1 VLNATAVM
9 YIELHSSSAFS
20 FLEGA
25 SLPEA
30 LIATCANLNM
40 PAMALLDRDGIY
52 GSPRFHM
59 AAKKVGLKA
68 HIGSEVTA
76 QLLGHGSTRINT
88 DQLNEKGSSV
98 SPCLRGEFR
107 LPLLVSSRAGY
118 QNLCR
123 MITKMKLRAAKGEG
137 SAYEEELQE
146 HAEGLICLTGDH
158 NGPLA
163 LALASGGMEAAHSC
177 IAHLTEIFGRAN
189 VYVELQRHFHR
200 EQEARNRAA
209 IEIARSLQLPLLAT
223 NGVCYATAREREL
236 CDVFTALRHHRTL
249 ATAGRL
255 LARNSERHLK
265 SPQEMQALF
274 ADLPEAIANT
284 VELSSRLE
292 FTFKDLGY
300 EFPKYPVPEGESM
313 TSFLEKR
320 TWEGFLARYGRAP
333 ADLQHRARRQIERE
347 LKLIEK
353 LALAGYFLIVWD
365 LVRFCR
371 DENILV
377 QGRGSAA
384 NSAVCYS
391 LGITAV
397 DAVGMELLFER
408 FLSEERG
415 EWPDIDLD
423 LPSGDQRE
431 RVIQYLYK
439 RYGERGAAMTANVI
453 TYRSRMAGREMGK
466 ALGFDPETLEKVS
479 AAVSTWEYRDQNDT
493 FDHRFRDAGLD
504 LNHPRLR
511 KYFELCVAVQDLPR
525 HLGQHS
531 GGMVICQGQLDSV
544 VPLEPASMP
553 GRVVV
558 QWDKE
563 DCADLG
569 IIKVDLLG
577 LGMMAVLEDSLQLIE
592 NHYREEVSLAHLP
605 ADDPEVYS
613 TLQKADTIGMFQV
626 ESRAQMSCLPR
637 LRPQRFYDIVVEVAI
652 IRPGPIVGQMVNP
665 YLQRRQGREPVT
677 YPHPSLEPVLKRTL
691 GVPLFQEQLLRIAMV
706 AANFSGG
713 EAEELRRAMG
723 FKRSQAR
730 MKEIEARLRA
740 GMTQNGISQEA
751 QEQIVLS
758 ISSFALYG
766 FPESHA
772 ASFALIAYASAYL
785 KCHYLAA
792 FTAALLNNQPMGF
805 YRPAT
810 IVKDA
815 QRHGLKVL
823 PIDVMK
829 SDWQCTLEQSAI
841 SNQHSA
847 SSVGGRWSAVV
858 GQTARNWKL
867 ETGNSS
873 PALRL
878 GLRYARGL
886 REDAGQ
892 ALVHQRALSP
902 FTSIRDLIHR
912 VPELRKDELNTLAE
926 IGALN
931 SIGHPPRRHGDTEKT
946 NKSIED
952 QELETSSV
960 PEPALSAAEG
970 CLRGEI
976 SLLRRD
982 ALWQV
987 ERAVRHSGPLLD
999 GLSEPDA
1006 KSPLRPMNAEE
1017 RLVADFRGT
1026 GMTVGPHPMA
1036 YHRARMKALGV
1047 HQASDLKHIPSGRHL
1062 RIGGCVIARQRPG
1075 TAKGFVFLS
1084 LEDETGVANA
1094 IVNPDLF
1101 QQNRLLLS
1109 SEQFLM
1115 VEGIL
1120 QNQDN
1125 VISVK
1130 AQRVSPLSI
1139 TRAETFSHDFY

>member
-1 VLNATAVM
+1 M
-9 YIELHSSSAFS
+9 YIEFHARSAFS
-20 FLEGA
+20 FLEGS
-25 SLPEA
+25 SLPED
-30 LIATCANLNM
+30 LIAIGAKLGM
-40 PAMALLDRDGIY
+40 PAMALLDRDGVY

-59 AAKKVGLKA
+59 AAQKAELKA
-68 HIGSEVTA
+68 HIGAEVTCERLNNVILSGASASRSEALA
-76 QLLGHGSTRINT
+76 QSKDPYGRQAVEGMEIPRSARNHKHVENGKT
-88 DQLNEKGSSV
+88 
-98 SPCLRGEFR
+98 FR
-107 LPLLVSSRAGY
+107 LPLLVSSRPGY

-123 MITKMKLRAAKGEG
+123 LITKIKLRAKKDEG
-137 SAYEEELQE
+137 ASREEELRE
-146 HAEGLICLTGDH
+146 YAAGLICLTGSEE
-158 NGPLA
+158 GPLA
-163 LALASGGMEAAHSC
+163 AALAQGGMDEGRRC
-177 IAHLTEIFGRAN
+177 VERLMDIFGPGN

-200 EQEARNRAA
+200 EQEARNHAA
-209 IEIARSLQLPLLAT
+209 IGIARALRLPLLAT
-223 NGVCYATAREREL
+223 NGVCYATAHDREL
-236 CDVFTALRHHRTL
+236 CDVFTALRNHLTL

-255 LARNSERHLK
+255 LARNSERNLK
-265 SPQEMQALF
+265 SLNEMQQLF

-292 FTFKDLGY
+292 FTLADLGY
-300 EFPKYPVPEGESM
+300 EFPKYPVPGGESM
-313 TSFLEKR
+313 MSFLEAR
-320 TWEGFLARYGRAP
+320 TWEGFCDRYGQAP
-333 ADLQHRARRQIERE
+333 ELQERARRQIERE
-347 LKLIEK
+347 LKLIDK
-353 LALAGYFLIVWD
+353 LKLPGYFLIVWD

-371 DENILV
+371 EQNILV

-397 DAVGMELLFER
+397 DPIRMELLFER

-453 TYRSRMAGREMGK
+453 TYRNRMAAREMGK
-466 ALGFDPETLEKVS
+466 ALGFDPETLDKVS
-479 AAVSTWEYRDQNDT
+479 TAVATWEYRDSHDT
-493 FDHRFRDAGLD
+493 LDHRFHDAGMD
-504 LNHPRLR
+504 LRHPRLR
-511 KYFELCVAVQDLPR
+511 KYFELCMAAQDLPR

-531 GGMVICQGQLDSV
+531 GGMVICQGELDSV

-577 LGMMAVLEDSLQLIE
+577 LGMMAALEDSLQLIRD
-592 NHYREEVSLAHLP
+592 HYEEEVDLAHLP
-605 ADDPEVYS
+605 PDDPTVYS
-613 TLQKADTIGMFQV
+613 TLQKADTIGMFQI

-637 LRPQRFYDIVVEVAI
+637 LRPQRFYDIVVQVAI
-652 IRPGPIVGQMVNP
+652 IRPGPIVGKMVNP
-665 YLQRRQGREPVT
+665 YLQRRMGREPVVHL
-677 YPHPSLEPVLKRTL
+677 HPSLAPVLERTL
-691 GVPLFQEQLLRIAMV
+691 GVPLFQEQLLRMAMV

-730 MKEIEARLRA
+730 MKEIEAKLRS
-740 GMTQNGISQEA
+740 GMERNGIAKEA

-758 ISSFALYG
+758 ITSFALYG

-772 ASFALIAYASAYL
+772 ASFALLAYASAFL

-810 IVKDA
+810 LVTDA

-823 PIDVMK
+823 PVDVTRSEWK
-829 SDWQCTLEQSAI
+829 CTLEHSAF
-841 SNQHSA
+841 SAQHS
-847 SSVGGRWSAVV
+847 V
-858 GQTARNWKL
+858 K
-867 ETGNSS
+867 
-873 PALRL
+873 PAMRL

-886 REDAGQ
+886 REEAAQ
-892 ALVHQRALSP
+892 ALVRQRNLAV
-902 FTSIRDLIHR
+902 FTSVRDLVQR
-912 VPELRKDELNTLAE
+912 VPELRKDELNILAE

-931 SIGHPPRRHGDTEKT
+931 YINSPCHPDAAFR
-946 NKSIED
+946 
-952 QELETSSV
+952 
-960 PEPALSAAEG
+960 PAQPDGIKEGSMHSAGSGKMHRSFAG
-970 CLRGEI
+970 STPAQDDKQGALH
-976 SLLRRD
+976 RRD

-987 ERAVRHSGPLLD
+987 ERAVRASGPLLD
-999 GLSEPDA
+999 ELPEPDTR
-1006 KSPLRPMNAEE
+1006 SPLRPMNAEE
-1017 RLVADFRGT
+1017 RLVADFHGT
-1026 GMTVGPHPMA
+1026 GLTVGPHPMA
-1036 YHRARMKALGV
+1036 YHRPQMNALGI
-1047 HQASDLKHIPSGRHL
+1047 HRAGDLRSLPNGRRL

-1094 IVNPDLF
+1094 IVTPDLF
-1101 QQNRLLLS
+1101 QQNRLLLT

-1120 QNQDN
+1120 QNQDG

-1130 AQRVSPLSI
+1130 ASRIAPLNV
-1139 TRAETFSHDFY
+1139 TRAQTSSHDFH